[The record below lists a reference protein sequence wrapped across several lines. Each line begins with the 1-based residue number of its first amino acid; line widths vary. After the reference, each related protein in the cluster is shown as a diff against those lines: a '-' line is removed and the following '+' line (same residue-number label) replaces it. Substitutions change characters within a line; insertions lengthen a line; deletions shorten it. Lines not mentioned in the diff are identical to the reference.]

1 MATGTMATMTGSEK
15 QVAWAT
21 DLRARM
27 LTDIDGWEATYAK
40 PEYPNYALRQRKA
53 AAARRF
59 LTERADAGWFIEH
72 RDMHPQQLINWLD
85 DEGLL

>member
-1 MATGTMATMTGSEK
+1 METTTLATLTGSEK
-15 QVAWAT
+15 QIAWAN

-40 PEYPNYALRQRKA
+40 PECPNYELRQRKA

-59 LTERADAGWFIEH
+59 LAERADAGWFIDH
-72 RDMHPQQLINWLD
+72 RNLDPQGLINWLD